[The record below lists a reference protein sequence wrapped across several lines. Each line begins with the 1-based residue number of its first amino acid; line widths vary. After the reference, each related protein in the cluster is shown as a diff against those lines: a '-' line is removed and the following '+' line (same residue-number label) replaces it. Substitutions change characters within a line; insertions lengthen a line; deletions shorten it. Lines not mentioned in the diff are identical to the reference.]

1 MSATVHTLRADHG
14 QFLVAENGG
23 GNEGELV
30 GDPPYPKGLAV
41 ANRDRAG
48 GPGDWGTI
56 GIEVS
61 DQPEFVGLYVETDQT
76 DGRRYLCCEN
86 QGRDGIVVF
95 NRPALG
101 GDEKFRPVVSADGTR
116 VSFESQ
122 VRPGYFV
129 KAWPDGR
136 VSLDQPM
143 WEGEPTDVPGGY
155 ETFTADP
162 PLSGSAAPVDQ
173 PLHGVITASYDQ
185 GVRDGTGSVLPRV
198 LHVGDLLARFHYD
211 RPGAE
216 RWLDEIGGAGWQA
229 VRSWTVLRGSYWEDW
244 GTPIT
249 PDHPWYW
256 DNLRAFAQALT
267 ARGLRWLVSQG
278 DLCAWTGQSG
288 RIAFMQQLAH
298 ELKALGGN
306 ESLMFGVDCGNETL
320 WNGEDDPQQLR
331 EVLDAFLAVL
341 DTPIR
346 TLTSWDEEH
355 PNHLLVGDVQRDLHT
370 GRWPWPQVARRVFN
384 VGYEVTPHVFTMYSE
399 PAGQGCQEY
408 GGDTRVGHHV
418 SATSEPGEWNDGDPE
433 IQLAYAAIHAIAKGT
448 FVCFMSPGVI
458 TDESFTNYPAFSLVP
473 RLYAALP
480 RDITAW
486 TTFHGG
492 ENRAFSPD
500 RILAVP
506 ADDSLDVRCDHA
518 MGPNGQRVCVAYGP
532 AGSYDLRVVNTFRGK
547 LLDLDQLHAV
557 DVAWSAGQVIQFSWK
572 RAIVLSGVIGG
583 AVTTT
588 TSAYR
593 NPRTGRGFVRVPPPA

>member
-1 MSATVHTLRADHG
+1 MTPTYHSFLADHARYVCAEDG
-14 QFLVAENGG
+14 GAPEGVIIDGRPGGLMTATREAVGAWETISVEPQDPGVVALRSVNGFYACAEN
-23 GNEGELV
+23 E
-30 GDPPYPKGLAV
+30 
-41 ANRDRAG
+41 
-48 GPGDWGTI
+48 
-56 GIEVS
+56 
-61 DQPEFVGLYVETDQT
+61 
-76 DGRRYLCCEN
+76 
-86 QGRDGIVVF
+86 GRDGIVVF
-95 NRPALG
+95 RSFTVGPWERWIVHG
-101 GDEKFRPVVSADGTR
+101 DGTR
-116 VSFESQ
+116 VSFEPEC
-122 VRPGYFV
+122 RRGYFI
-129 KAWPDGR
+129 KAWPDNGR
-136 VSLDQPM
+136 VTLDQAM
-143 WEGEPTDVPGGY
+143 WEGEPTDTPGPW
-155 ETFTADP
+155 ETLTADP
-162 PLSGSAAPVDQ
+162 PLLGSGTVTTT
-173 PLHGVITASYDQ
+173 PLQGVITADYDAGIRDAT
-185 GVRDGTGSVLPRV
+185 GVVLPRV

-211 RPGAE
+211 RPAAE
-216 RWLDEIGGAGWQA
+216 TFLDEFAAAGWQA

-256 DNLRAFAQALT
+256 DYLRGFCQALT
-267 ARGLRWLVSQG
+267 SRSLRWLVSQG

-298 ELKALGGN
+298 ELKAQGGN
-306 ESLMFGVDCGNETL
+306 EHLVFGVDCGNETL

-331 EVLDAFLAVL
+331 EMLDAFLAIL

-346 TLTSWDEEH
+346 TLTSWDEDH

-384 VGYEVTPHVFTMYSE
+384 VGYEVSPHVFTMYSE

-418 SATSEPGEWNDGDPE
+418 SATSEPAEWNDGDPE
-433 IQLAYAAIHAIAKGT
+433 IQLAYAAIHAIAKGA

-480 RDITAW
+480 QDITAW
-486 TTFHGG
+486 TPFHGG
-492 ENRAFSPD
+492 EGRDFSPD

-506 ADDSLDVRCDHA
+506 ADDGLDVRCDHA
-518 MGPNGQRVCVAYGP
+518 KGPNGQRVCVAYGP
-532 AGSYDLRVVNTFRGK
+532 AGHYDLRVVNTFHGK
-547 LLDLDQLHAV
+547 LLDLDTLQAV
-557 DVAWSAGQVIQFSWK
+557 DVAWSAGQVVQFSWK

-588 TSAYR
+588 TAAYR
-593 NPRTGRGFVRVPPPA
+593 NPRTGRGFVRVPPGA